1 MKKLGSKSDFIPQ
14 RNKELLDAFKQ
25 ELYQLGSISNDRIFS
40 RAAHRTASRFWVSE
54 QRAAVVV
61 SKMMKGDNLQSMN
74 RKKREM
80 YFEIF
85 RRVMDIRKKNPKTTI
100 YDAVFEVVN
109 SPAPEFY
116 LTDKSARVLIYQIR
130 A

>member
-85 RRVMDIRKKNPKTTI
+85 RRVMDLRKKNPKTTI

>member
-1 MKKLGSKSDFIPQ
+1 MKKLGSTADFIPQ
-14 RNKELLDAFKQ
+14 RNKELLEAFKQ
-25 ELYQLGSISNDRIFS
+25 ELYQLGNISNDRIFS
-40 RAAHRTASRFWVSE
+40 RAAHRKASRFWVSE

-61 SKMMKGDNLQSMN
+61 SKMLKGDRLLTMN

-85 RRVMDIRKKNPKTTI
+85 KRVRILLEHNPHRTI
-100 YDAVFEVVN
+100 SDAVFEVVN

-116 LTDKSARVLIYQIR
+116 LTDKSARVLIYKIR

>member
-40 RAAHRTASRFWVSE
+40 RAGHRTASRFWVSE